1 MKKILVTGHRGFIG
15 QNLSTRLSQLGY
27 EVEGWELG
35 DFGNPPVSG
44 KDLVMHLG
52 AISDTTFPVLDEIMI
67 NNLDFS
73 VDLHRECI
81 KHKVNL
87 HYASSASVYGSCNS
101 FDEDGPLNPQS
112 YYAWT
117 KYLFDRYITKSCND
131 EITVTG
137 FRYFNVFGA
146 KGEAHKGKMASPFY
160 KFSKE
165 AKNNGTVTLFENS
178 EKYLRDF
185 VSVEDVV
192 ETHIKLIENQHSG
205 IFNIGTGRPTSFQE
219 VGEKIAKK
227 YNAKV
232 LYRKMP
238 ENLIGQYQA
247 YTCANLNK
255 LNSLIQMKW
264 TSIVDYIE
272 EHECNL

>member
-15 QNLSTRLSQLGY
+15 QNLSTRLIQIGY
-27 EVEGWELG
+27 EVEGWEPG
-35 DFGNPPVSG
+35 GFGEPPVAG

-52 AISDTTFPVLDEIMI
+52 AISDTTYPVLDEIMI

-73 VDLHRECI
+73 MDLHRACI

-87 HYASSASVYGSCNS
+87 HYASSASVYGVTDS
-101 FDEDGPLNPQS
+101 FDEDGPLSPQS

-117 KYLFDRYITKSCND
+117 KYLFDRHITKNFSD

-165 AKNNGTVTLFENS
+165 AKSNGTVTLFENS
-178 EKYLRDF
+178 ENYFRDF

-192 ETHIKLIENQHSG
+192 ETHIKLIENKYSG
-205 IFNIGTGRPTSFQE
+205 VYNIGTGHPTSFQE
-219 VGEKIAKK
+219 VGQKIAKK
-227 YNAKV
+227 YNAKI

-238 ENLIGQYQA
+238 GALEGQYQA
-247 YTCANLNK
+247 FTCANTKK
-255 LNSLIQMKW
+255 LDSLIQMKW
-264 TSIVDYIE
+264 SSILDYIE